1 MSRGESGSSETVL
14 QLRNI
19 SRVYYG
25 NSSST
30 DCHVSGIQFVSPGI
44 HTRQLLHKQLLDIY
58 QNTNTT
64 IVFVTHNINE
74 TVALADRVI
83 LMSPKFANIKKEFRV
98 HLPHPRQLNH
108 PIIDSIRR
116 IIQGFSELYLDK

>member
-1 MSRGESGSSETVL
+1 MSRDESGSSETVL

-25 NSSST
+25 NSST
-30 DCHVSGIQFVSPGI
+30 DCHVIGIPFVSPGI
-44 HTRQLLHKQLLDIY
+44 HTRQLLHKQLLDIH
-58 QNTNTT
+58 QNTKIT

-83 LMSPKFANIKKEFRV
+83 LMSPKLANIKKEFRV